1 MDFFVSFPEVH
12 RGLVDLHTHTH
23 LYFYTCEVP
32 DALLSEPRPK
42 SDTLL
47 RFITFCWSISILNAI
62 FFLAL
67 TALVYWPQ
75 IIWRGATQPIKS
87 EHLEKQGDC
96 NSSVSDTWTVK
107 EKVFH
112 MPCSTKT
119 RLYNSSFDQEW
130 SKCSFF
136 QLGKTSMPHLLREQ
150 GDYLT
155 RWCEAPLWDKAQAFW
170 ANIRTQIP
178 RTQKI
183 NVQAHFSH
191 WTSKSG
197 T

>member
-107 EKVFH
+107 EKVTCRAPQRQGCTTAALIKNGVNVH
-112 MPCSTKT
+112 
-119 RLYNSSFDQEW
+119 SSNW
-130 SKCSFF
+130 
-136 QLGKTSMPHLLREQ
+136 GKPVCHI
-150 GDYLT
+150 Y
-155 RWCEAPLWDKAQAFW
+155 CENRA
-170 ANIRTQIP
+170 IT
-178 RTQKI
+178 
-183 NVQAHFSH
+183 
-191 WTSKSG
+191 
-197 T
+197 

>member
-47 RFITFCWSISILNAI
+47 RFITSCWSISILNAI

-75 IIWRGATQPIKS
+75 II
-87 EHLEKQGDC
+87 
-96 NSSVSDTWTVK
+96 
-107 EKVFH
+107 
-112 MPCSTKT
+112 
-119 RLYNSSFDQEW
+119 
-130 SKCSFF
+130 
-136 QLGKTSMPHLLREQ
+136 
-150 GDYLT
+150 
-155 RWCEAPLWDKAQAFW
+155 
-170 ANIRTQIP
+170 
-178 RTQKI
+178 
-183 NVQAHFSH
+183 
-191 WTSKSG
+191 
-197 T
+197 